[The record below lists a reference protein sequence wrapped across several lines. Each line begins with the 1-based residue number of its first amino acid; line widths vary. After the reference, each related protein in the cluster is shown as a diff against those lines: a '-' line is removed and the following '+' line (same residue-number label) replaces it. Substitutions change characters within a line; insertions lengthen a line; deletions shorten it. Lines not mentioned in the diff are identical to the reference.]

1 MKSQSHAMLDKIH
14 PLPRALLVS
23 SKNASRG
30 DFASD
35 DGNQDANS
43 ASKMRP
49 LIYALTGDVS
59 STTMEKI
66 KSYPFMGVF
75 EKIGVE
81 EAKFILDQIDGRK
94 EVFKSQNSQPKKGKR
109 KPRPA

>member
-23 SKNASRG
+23 SKNAVRG
-30 DFASD
+30 DFSSD
-35 DGNQDANS
+35 DVNIDGNS

-59 STTMEKI
+59 T
-66 KSYPFMGVF
+66 
-75 EKIGVE
+75 
-81 EAKFILDQIDGRK
+81 
-94 EVFKSQNSQPKKGKR
+94 
-109 KPRPA
+109 